1 MAYFPNSS
9 TGECFD
15 EQCDNCKYRQKPCP
29 IAAIQM
35 QFNYDQVNNKLA
47 TEIMNCLVSNDGK
60 CSMFNTFFNDF
71 AIPEDEKDQLKF
83 EF

>member
-1 MAYFPNSS
+1 MAYFANSS
-9 TGECFD
+9 EETFD
-15 EQCDNCKYRQKPCP
+15 EQCDKCKYGQKPCP

-35 QFNYDQVNNKLA
+35 EFNYDAVNNEVA
-47 TEIMNCLVSNDGK
+47 TKMLNCLVSQKGE